1 MKFVEV
7 AEVPAKVSNPRRKR
21 GELKLYLE
29 RFIQQDIKVAKVDFG
44 PEEYFAMVGAYNS
57 MRLACK
63 RHVLPIDVTMRN
75 GEVYLVR
82 RDL

>member
-7 AEVPAKVSNPRRKR
+7 AEVPEKKDIPRRKR

-29 RFIQQDIKVAKVDFG
+29 RFIQRDIKIAKVDFS
-44 PEEYFAMVGAYNS
+44 PEEYFAMIGAYNS

-75 GEVYLVR
+75 GEVYLIR

>member
-7 AEVPAKVSNPRRKR
+7 AEIPCKKDNPKRKK
-21 GELKLYLE
+21 GELKLWLDH
-29 RFIQQDIKVAKVDFG
+29 FMAHSIKTVRVEFSS
-44 PEEYFAMVGAYNS
+44 EEYTAMIGAYNA
-57 MRLACK
+57 MRRACQ
-63 RHVLPIDVTMRN
+63 RHVLPIDVIMRN

>member
-7 AEVPAKVSNPRRKR
+7 AEVPEKVNNTRRKK
-21 GELKLYLE
+21 GELKLYLD
-29 RFIQQDIKVAKVDFG
+29 RFIQQGIKIAKVEFVPD
-44 PEEYFAMVGAYNS
+44 EYYAMIGVYNS

-63 RHVLPIDVTMRN
+63 WHVLPIDVTMRK

>member
-7 AEVPAKVSNPRRKR
+7 AEVPAKANMPRRKK
-21 GELKLYLE
+21 GELKLYLD
-29 RFIQQDIKVAKVDFG
+29 RFMSQDIKIAKVDFG
-44 PEEYFAMVGAYNS
+44 PEEYYAMIGAYNS

>member
-1 MKFVEV
+1 MTFVEV
-7 AEVPAKVSNPRRKR
+7 KEIPAKANNPRRKK

-29 RFIQQDIKVAKVDFG
+29 RFIQQNIKIAKVDFG
-44 PEEYFAMVGAYNS
+44 PEDYFAMIGAYNS

-82 RDL
+82 RDI

>member
-7 AEVPAKVSNPRRKR
+7 AEVPAKANMPRRKK
-21 GELKLYLE
+21 GELKLYLD
-29 RFIQQDIKVAKVDFG
+29 RFMARDIKVAKVDFS
-44 PEEYFAMVGAYNS
+44 PEEYYAMIGAYNS